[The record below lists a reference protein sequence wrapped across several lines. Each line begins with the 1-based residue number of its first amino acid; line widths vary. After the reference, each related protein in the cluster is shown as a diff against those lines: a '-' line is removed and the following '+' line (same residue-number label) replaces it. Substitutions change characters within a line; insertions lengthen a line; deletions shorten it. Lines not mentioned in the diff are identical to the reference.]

1 MPATTVQLLY
11 ALLALAGVLFLLWA
25 VVMAIAARFSVEV
38 EDAVFGWRE
47 RFERYALA
55 GAFTVA
61 LLATFGSLYFSEI
74 VGYEP
79 CRLCWYQRIAMYP
92 LVVILAVATWRRDV
106 NVRWYAI
113 PIALIGAGVA
123 TYHYFLEWFPQI
135 DIAACKV
142 GVPCT
147 AVWFRELGFVS
158 LPFLALVAFGMIIV
172 LLLVPLR
179 ARDRDEA
186 SAEG

>member
-11 ALLALAGVLFLLWA
+11 ALLALAGVLFLIWA
-25 VVMAIAARFSVEV
+25 VVMAIASRFSDEV
-38 EDAVFGWRE
+38 GDTVWGWRD
-47 RFERYALA
+47 RFGRYALA
-55 GAFTVA
+55 AAFTVA

-92 LVVILAVATWRRDV
+92 LVVILAVAVWRRDV
-106 NVRWYAI
+106 DVRWYAI
-113 PIALIGAGVA
+113 PIALIGAGVS

-135 DIAACKV
+135 DIHACKV

-158 LPFLALVAFGMIIV
+158 LPFLALTAFLLIIV
-172 LLLVPLR
+172 FLAIPLR

-186 SAEG
+186 PAAG